1 MGSRGMFHGQIRTS
15 VDHKGRAS
23 VPSNFRAELTDGK
36 DRSFTVAMS
45 LDPCLIAYPVGRWR
59 DFGERLAGMA
69 AEHDAAAR
77 SARRWYLGGA
87 FALTLDG
94 HGRVLLPPA
103 LREWAG
109 VGKEVVWVG
118 VGDHLEIWDPPRFAE
133 AQRQVLKDP
142 GALAKALADK
152 GL

>member
-1 MGSRGMFHGQIRTS
+1 MFHGQIRTS
-15 VDHKGRAS
+15 VDHKGRTS
-23 VPSNFRAELTDGK
+23 VPSNFRAELTEGA

-45 LDPCLIAYPVGRWR
+45 LDPCLVAYAVNRWR
-59 DFGERLAGMA
+59 DFGGRLAGMA
-69 AEHDAAAR
+69 AEHDPAAR

-109 VGKEVVWVG
+109 VGKEVTWVG
-118 VGDHLEIWDPPRFAE
+118 VGDHLEIWDPARFAE
-133 AQRQVLKDP
+133 SQQAVVKDP
-142 GALAKALADK
+142 SALAKALADK